1 MKSAVTITI
10 SALAATAIAA
20 GLTFAQPAGPAPKA
34 APASDSSMTPPAPAY
49 GTAMTVAARTPGYL
63 TAATAPDAALILP
76 PAPLEGTE
84 RYAQDRA
91 IFRATRILEGT
102 PRWTLA
108 LSDNAQDARSMYRG
122 FACAIGFELTP
133 ETAPRLTTL
142 LTTAYRD
149 AALTT
154 INAKTI
160 FLRKRPFLQD
170 AGNICIPRTDTLAAN
185 PDYPSGHATWGW
197 AFGLILSEIV
207 PDRATAILTRARSVG
222 ESRVVCGVHNASAI
236 EAGRTNGAGLVAAL
250 RGNAQFRADLEA
262 ARAEIVRLRA
272 TAPVPDAE
280 ACRVQIALYSPTPYP
295 Y

>member
-1 MKSAVTITI
+1 MRNNVAIAV
-10 SALAATAIAA
+10 SVLAATALAA
-20 GLTFAQPAGPAPKA
+20 GLTFAQPAGPGPLTTPAPQT
-34 APASDSSMTPPAPAY
+34 APANGAAVAT
-49 GTAMTVAARTPGYL
+49 AARSPGYL

-102 PRWTLA
+102 PRWALA
-108 LSDNAQDARSMYRG
+108 QADNAQDARSMYRG

-142 LTTAYRD
+142 VTTAYRD

-197 AFGLILSEIV
+197 AFGLIMSEIV
-207 PDRATAILTRARSVG
+207 PDRATPILTRARSVG

-262 ARAEIVRLRA
+262 ARAEITRLRA
-272 TAPVPDAE
+272 TAAVPDPE
-280 ACRVQIALYSPTPYP
+280 ACRAQIALYSPTPYP